1 MLFRSGLFCAPVRI
15 WMKARFDLAR
25 CWMAN
30 HPQAGLYGGPSMGAQ
45 RASWT
50 AALALE
56 HGGTQG
62 KQSAMA
68 LLDLTKAFELV
79 PHYVLIRAARALG
92 YPLWLLRLSLA
103 AYRMTRRIG
112 VSGVY
117 SRACHATR
125 GITAGSGFACRA
137 SNSAVQLHRI
147 HLLVLCHTSA

>member
-1 MLFRSGLFCAPVRI
+1 
-15 WMKARFDLAR
+15 
-25 CWMAN
+25 
-30 HPQAGLYGGPSMGAQ
+30 MGAQ

-62 KQSAMA
+62 TQSAMA

-79 PHYVLIRAARALG
+79 PHYVLLRAARALG

-117 SRACHATR
+117 SRACRATR
-125 GITAGSGFACRA
+125 GITAGSGFA
-137 SNSAVQLHRI
+137 VVELRI
-147 HLLVLCHTSA
+147 LLFNCIEATYSSFDQIKREHWL